1 MSKASRFGVSM
12 EDGLLAQF
20 DEDIEM
26 KGYKNRSEAL
36 RDLIRHS
43 FVKEEWRKN
52 ESVAGA
58 ILLVYDHHR
67 RELVDKLLDIQHN
80 FQSLIIST
88 QHIHLDH
95 HLCFE
100 IVVVKGR
107 ALMIKKL
114 HDQLQASKGVKHVA
128 LSMTTTAKRL

>member
-95 HLCFE
+95 HHCFE